1 VIVVSNSTPL
11 ITLAKV
17 GYFDLLQELFT
28 EITISQEVWNEVVVR
43 GAGLAGSSETSQ
55 AGWINVGSVANS
67 ALIKEWR
74 DAYNLG
80 AGELSTILLA
90 RELAA
95 NVVLIDERRAR
106 RLAATNGR
114 AVSGSIAVLESGY
127 RKKYVSDLRAA
138 YQQLLAANIWID
150 QKKLNQSLT
159 SFGLS
164 LL

>member
-11 ITLAKV
+11 ITLSKV
-17 GYFDLLQELFT
+17 GYFDLLQKLFT
-28 EITISQEVWNEVVVR
+28 EITVSQEVWNEVVVR

-55 AGWINVGSVANS
+55 AGWIKVRSVANS
-67 ALIKEWR
+67 ALVKEWR
-74 DAYNLG
+74 NAYNLG

-90 RELAA
+90 KELTASVA
-95 NVVLIDERRAR
+95 VIDERRAR
-106 RLAATNGR
+106 RLAVTEGL

-138 YQQLLAANIWID
+138 YRQLLTANIWID
-150 QKKLNQSLT
+150 QKKLNQSLA

-164 LL
+164 PL